1 MWEDQKKKRVVAI
14 LWQGIELIEYHVQVV
29 PEASNLINLQ
39 GICYLFW
46 WWQFGGAAILK
57 RETRLTKT
65 RILKG
70 FYNLHIQ
77 LYSTGRSLH
86 SA

>member
-1 MWEDQKKKRVVAI
+1 MCEVQKRKRVVAI

-46 WWQFGGAAILK
+46 WWQFGAAILK
-57 RETRLTKT
+57 RDTPYKNENFERV
-65 RILKG
+65 
-70 FYNLHIQ
+70 YNE
-77 LYSTGRSLH
+77 H
-86 SA
+86 SAT